1 MVRFHHWVQL
11 HDVVQ
16 QLNQIIMKTKTVTLQ
31 NVIST
36 ETSEWEVL
44 KDGEVWTNGIKSEQE
59 CLEEIE
65 YSKSNGANGKW
76 SYREYLATISIG
88 KTVEC

>member
-1 MVRFHHWVQL
+1 
-11 HDVVQ
+11 
-16 QLNQIIMKTKTVTLQ
+16 MKTKTVTLK

-44 KDGEVWTNGIKSEQE
+44 KDGEVWTNMVKSEQN

-65 YSKSNGANGKW
+65 FSKSIGVIGKW
-76 SYREYLATISIG
+76 SYREYLTTISIG
-88 KTVEC
+88 RTVEC